1 MANKEIQERC
11 WPDNPSLNMVFET
24 AYVMGCLTARH
35 PVPRARMD
43 VCRLSGQHPL
53 EPLGGGQMYVGLDAH
68 KEYCLAVGQD
78 GAGRK
83 VMEKRFCST
92 GPGLQSFVN
101 SLAQGDQVVIEAC
114 GAWAHIYDALTERR
128 IKVKLAHPLKTKA
141 IASARIKTDRIDA
154 NILAHLLRA
163 NLIPEAWVPPAG
175 IRELRTI
182 TRYRA
187 SLVKLQTEVKN
198 QVHALLMRNG
208 IRHEFSDLFG
218 NAGHEFLMNLDH
230 RLKSVDSAILRS
242 CTGTLAYIAP
252 EVKRVSDYIA
262 SIVKEN
268 EDVKLLMTIAGIDVY
283 SAALIVAEI
292 GDIRRFPTYKQLCS
306 YAGIVPSVHS
316 SGGIVRYGR
325 ITKQGSKWLRW
336 ILAQAVNHVT
346 RRPGKMHDFYIRM
359 VRRGKGKN
367 VARVA
372 VARKLLRVIW
382 CMLTRR
388 EPFREENEQLTAMK
402 YRRMEQR
409 AREYP
414 VTWEEVLHKAEVRWR
429 CAESESG
436 RFLGGEAV

>member
-1 MANKEIQERC
+1 
-11 WPDNPSLNMVFET
+11 
-24 AYVMGCLTARH
+24 
-35 PVPRARMD
+35 
-43 VCRLSGQHPL
+43 
-53 EPLGGGQMYVGLDAH
+53 MYVGLDAH

-78 GAGRK
+78 DTGKR
-83 VMEKRFCST
+83 VMERKFCST
-92 GPGLQSFVN
+92 GPGLQNFVN
-101 SLAQGDQVVIEAC
+101 SLSLGDQVVIEAC
-114 GAWAHIYDALTERR
+114 GTWTHIYDALMERG
-128 IKVKLAHPLKTKA
+128 IQAKLAHPLKTKA

-163 NLIPEAWVPPAG
+163 NLIPEAWVPPVE

-208 IRHEFSDLFG
+208 IKHEFSDLFG
-218 NAGHEFLMNLDH
+218 KSGCEFLMGLDH
-230 RLKSVDSAILRS
+230 KLKPVNSAILRS
-242 CTGTLAYIAP
+242 CISTLTHLGP
-252 EVKRVSDYIA
+252 EIKRVSDYIA
-262 SIVKEN
+262 WVVMEN
-268 EDVKLLMTIAGIDVY
+268 GDVKLLITIPGIDVY

-306 YAGIVPSVHS
+306 YAGIVPSLYR
-316 SGGIVRYGR
+316 SGGTVRYGR

-336 ILAQAVNHVT
+336 ILAQAVNHVI
-346 RRPGKMHDFYIRM
+346 RRPGKLHDFYVRM

-367 VARVA
+367 TARVA

-388 EPFREENEQLTAMK
+388 EPFREESERLTAMK

-409 AREYP
+409 AKEYS
-414 VTWEEVLHKAEVRWR
+414 VSWDEIFHAEEERYAW
-429 CAESESG
+429 AESEVG
-436 RFLGGEAV
+436 RFLGR